1 MQRHTYFLISY
12 LSSWPFFTLAKS
24 QATTYSPVDVTIAF
38 SSFPSPML
46 NLPRAR
52 SAGQQPSYVKCS
64 ETRDPRAGEP
74 RRPAARNGRAH
85 LAGVNETLWPM
96 YATCSA
102 RSCSLR
108 GIGLAFAGKLLSNPS
123 WPV

>member
-1 MQRHTYFLISY
+1 MERSGEAEAEVEGGWHTHFLISY

-52 SAGQQPSYVKCS
+52 SAGQQPS
-64 ETRDPRAGEP
+64 T
-74 RRPAARNGRAH
+74 
-85 LAGVNETLWPM
+85 
-96 YATCSA
+96 
-102 RSCSLR
+102 
-108 GIGLAFAGKLLSNPS
+108 
-123 WPV
+123 